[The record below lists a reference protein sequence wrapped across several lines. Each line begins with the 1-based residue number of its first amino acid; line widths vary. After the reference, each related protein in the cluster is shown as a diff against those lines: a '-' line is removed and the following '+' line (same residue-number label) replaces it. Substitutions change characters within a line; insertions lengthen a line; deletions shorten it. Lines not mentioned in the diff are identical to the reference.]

1 MNSSGKSFS
10 EKCIGLLYNYYHFWH
25 KRAPKGE
32 FHIFYFFIFHPILMQ
47 YTLVQ
52 LSLVDMLR
60 SYHASLCESMHLYFL
75 PFCSCWEFSHIN
87 NLLFILIKNHMRKL
101 QAMFMNWFHCVS
113 LGLHKQYSWT
123 GSIVY
128 LLAYCSFS
136 HLKLCFNATKF
147 EKMINTDIVHQLVP
161 LCISRLMFICLIY
174 NFVLLKQIIWNEN

>member
-113 LGLHKQYSWT
+113 LGLHEQCSST

-128 LLAYCSFS
+128 LLAYCSFFTVFRLLTDFVCLYNYEFWLS
-136 HLKLCFNATKF
+136 LCK
-147 EKMINTDIVHQLVP
+147 IVRSSVILLLP
-161 LCISRLMFICLIY
+161 LFPI
-174 NFVLLKQIIWNEN
+174 

>member
-1 MNSSGKSFS
+1 MFVMNSSGKSFS
-10 EKCIGLLYNYYHFWH
+10 EKCIGLLCNYYHFWH
-25 KRAPKGE
+25 KRAPKRE

-113 LGLHKQYSWT
+113 LGLHEQCSWT

-128 LLAYCSFS
+128 LLAYCSFFTVFRLLTDFVCLYNYEFWLS
-136 HLKLCFNATKF
+136 LCK
-147 EKMINTDIVHQLVP
+147 IVRSSVILLLP
-161 LCISRLMFICLIY
+161 LFPI
-174 NFVLLKQIIWNEN
+174 

>member
-1 MNSSGKSFS
+1 MFPCDNLSSNWQILLNFEHSDPLHWIKVGIDFVYYCPTCFQRRDPKVKKLKFWRVFVMNSSGKSFS
-10 EKCIGLLYNYYHFWH
+10 EKCIGLLCNYYHFWH

-101 QAMFMNWFHCVS
+101 QAMFMNRFYCVS
-113 LGLHKQYSWT
+113 LGLLFIYPFK
-123 GSIVY
+123 IV
-128 LLAYCSFS
+128 F
-136 HLKLCFNATKF
+136 
-147 EKMINTDIVHQLVP
+147 
-161 LCISRLMFICLIY
+161 
-174 NFVLLKQIIWNEN
+174 